1 MEKQFL
7 FTDEE
12 IISYAKNSSVVL
24 TNRRIQQTNS
34 SFGKSLTTS
43 IHLKNISSIELK
55 RISFPWLL
63 IIGGIFLLLALLSS
77 IQLNNPASFFAGMLI
92 ASIFLIIYFITA
104 FKEMIISSNGGSKIR
119 IAINGIKMEDALSF
133 MNKIEAAKNVV
144 N

>member
-12 IISYAKNSSVVL
+12 IISYTKNSSVVL
-24 TNRRIQQTNS
+24 TNKRLQQTNS

-55 RISFPWLL
+55 RRSFPWLL
-63 IIGGIFLLLALLSS
+63 IIGGIFLLIALLAS
-77 IQLNNPASFFAGMLI
+77 IQAYNPYPFMAGILVASC
-92 ASIFLIIYFITA
+92 FLIVYFITA
-104 FKEMIISSNGGSKIR
+104 FKEMIVSSNGGSKIR
-119 IAINGIKMEDALSF
+119 IGINGIKMEDALSF
-133 MNKIEAAKNVV
+133 MNKVETAKNTV